1 MWPRPEWCTL
11 ALLLS
16 VALLLAPGPARAQL
30 EPPELSHRLTPLASP
45 VVAEN
50 FVLEDMDGKR
60 HALEDYRGKVVLIN
74 FWATW
79 CPPCR
84 REIPLLVDI
93 QREFAARNVQVIG
106 IAIDETEAVTE
117 FAARIPFNF
126 PVLVGQQEAVDLANA
141 YLPDFIG
148 LPFTAFADRDGRLVH
163 VHTGELHREQ
173 IEAILGSLL

>member
-1 MWPRPEWCTL
+1 MARVLPL
-11 ALLLS
+11 
-16 VALLLAPGPARAQL
+16 LLLAVVSGITGFLAYHGLGGSDSDATPAQA
-30 EPPELSHRLTPLASP
+30 PVDLAPAFALPDVDGRVRSS
-45 VVAEN
+45 E
-50 FVLEDMDGKR
+50 EWDGKVR
-60 HALEDYRGKVVLIN
+60 IVN

-93 QREFAARNVQVIG
+93 QREFAPRNVQVIG

-148 LPFTAFADRDGRLVH
+148 LPFTAFADRDGRIVH

-173 IEAILGSLL
+173 IETILGGLL

>member
-1 MWPRPEWCTL
+1 
-11 ALLLS
+11 
-16 VALLLAPGPARAQL
+16 VARVLPLVLLAIVSGITGFLAYHGLGGSDPDAAPAEASV
-30 EPPELSHRLTPLASP
+30 ELAPAFALPDVDGRVRSS
-45 VVAEN
+45 E
-50 FVLEDMDGKR
+50 EWDGKVR
-60 HALEDYRGKVVLIN
+60 IVN

-93 QREFAARNVQVIG
+93 QREFAPRNVQVIG

-148 LPFTAFADRDGRLVH
+148 LPFTAFADRDGRIVH

-173 IEAILGSLL
+173 IETILGGLL